1 MSRPCAPLLR
11 VIDTPRAR
19 LPRRTPR
26 PSRPLLSIRQDAYGF
41 SDANKLLIRCAWTGG
56 SAFADAGY
64 DNTSWVNGTCPSK
77 DKSSGGSGGGVGV
90 VGPAVGGAAAF
101 LLLAVGVGAVIWKR
115 ERFCSARRAA
125 AGVAAKSES

>member
-1 MSRPCAPLLR
+1 M
-11 VIDTPRAR
+11 
-19 LPRRTPR
+19 
-26 PSRPLLSIRQDAYGF
+26 RQDAYAL

-64 DNTSWVNGTCPSK
+64 DNNSWVNGTCPSK

>member
-1 MSRPCAPLLR
+1 M
-11 VIDTPRAR
+11 
-19 LPRRTPR
+19 
-26 PSRPLLSIRQDAYGF
+26 

-64 DNTSWVNGTCPSK
+64 DNNSWVNGTCPLSSGGSK

-115 ERFCSARRAA
+115 ERVCAARRAA
-125 AGVAAKSES
+125 AGVAAQSKS

>member
-1 MSRPCAPLLR
+1 L
-11 VIDTPRAR
+11 
-19 LPRRTPR
+19 
-26 PSRPLLSIRQDAYGF
+26 

-64 DNTSWVNGTCPSK
+64 DNNSWVNGTCPPSK
-77 DKSSGGSGGGVGV
+77 DKSSGGSGGGVGI

-115 ERFCSARRAA
+115 ERFCAARRAAPA
-125 AGVAAKSES
+125 AGVAAQSES